1 MSIES
6 RHARYPFTQAAR
18 AAVEATEADLAGIV
32 ERGGPVVE
40 RAVDR
45 VDRAVETGA
54 VGSPHRR
61 PRVELLSYP
70 IARVLVSLVDEP
82 GLTRKYARA
91 EAATAAERLRADIDD
106 AGVVLK
112 SSGTD
117 PMSLTDLLTE
127 FDLDTAVQRIGPG
140 DADRYQIAVGAYL
153 KLAADRQGEAW
164 RLVNR
169 QLSDG
174 LVPVDRDE
182 LLALLETAVRE
193 RVAAELPLSVPE
205 PIAAAL
211 RSEHDRLRQGL
222 ADHDLPRDLDTVV
235 PALFPACIQTLIER
249 CHGGDT
255 LGDHARFAVVT
266 FLTSI
271 GLAPGEVVELL
282 SLSGAKA
289 ELTRYQ
295 ADHVRGDAAAAQ
307 YAPPSCATLRSTG
320 VCAEAEAETEA
331 EAEASGPEGHPLAA
345 YAAALAAADEHDLTD
360 WRDRGSETGTGTD
373 TNTETDAGPG
383 AE

>member
-1 MSIES
+1 MSIEP
-6 RHARYPFTQAAR
+6 RHARYPFTEAAR
-18 AAVEATEADLAGIV
+18 AAVEAADADLAGIV
-32 ERGGPVVE
+32 EHGGPVVE

-61 PRVELLSYP
+61 PRIELLSYP

-91 EAATAAERLRADIDD
+91 EAATAADRFRADIGD
-106 AGVVLK
+106 AGVTLK
-112 SSGTD
+112 SSQTD
-117 PMSLTDLLTE
+117 PMSLTDLLAE
-127 FDLDTAVQRIGPG
+127 FDLDTAVERTTP
-140 DADRYQIAVGAYL
+140 DDTARYQVAVGAYL
-153 KLAADRQGEAW
+153 KLAADRQGDAW

-169 QLSDG
+169 QLSNG
-174 LVPVDRDE
+174 VVPVEKDE
-182 LLALLETAVRE
+182 LLSLLETAVRE

-211 RSEHDRLRQGL
+211 TSEHDRLRQGL

-235 PALFPACIQTLIER
+235 PALFPACIQTLIEQ
-249 CHGGDT
+249 CHSGDA
-255 LGDHARFAVVT
+255 LSDHARFAVVT

-271 GLAPGEVVELL
+271 GLTPDEIVELL

-295 ADHVRGDAAAAQ
+295 ATHVRGDAAAAQ
-307 YAPPSCATLRSTG
+307 YAPPSHVTLRSTD
-320 VCAEAEAETEA
+320 VYTEVETDTDTDADVQAET
-331 EAEASGPEGHPLAA
+331 GDPDKHPLVT
-345 YAAALAAADEHDLTD
+345 YAAALAAADQHDLTD
-360 WRDRGSETGTGTD
+360 WRDRGSEPDAG
-373 TNTETDAGPG
+373 TETGP
-383 AE
+383 E